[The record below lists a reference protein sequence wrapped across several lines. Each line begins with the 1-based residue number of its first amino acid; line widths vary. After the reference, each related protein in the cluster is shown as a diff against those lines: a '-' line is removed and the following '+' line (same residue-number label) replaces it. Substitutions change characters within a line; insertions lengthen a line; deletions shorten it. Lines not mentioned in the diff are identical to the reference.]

1 MFTLNIEAV
10 SFKDLSSPYLEK
22 QPKFKSFSIGGKK
35 KNNKVFGI
43 YLSKG
48 ISSLSVTVDLI

>member
-35 KNNKVFGI
+35 KQTTKCLVFT
-43 YLSKG
+43 YQKA
-48 ISSLSVTVDLI
+48 SLAFQLLWI

>member
-22 QPKFKSFSIGGKK
+22 QPKFKSFSIGKK
-35 KNNKVFGI
+35 QSVW
-43 YLSKG
+43 YLPIKRH
-48 ISSLSVTVDLI
+48 L